1 MKKPHA
7 FTVTALNTYLKDMF
21 SMDAVLSSLF
31 VSGEIANFK
40 PHSSGHMYFSLK
52 DENATLPCVMFKSF
66 AQMLTFEPENGMD
79 VLVSGYV
86 SVYEKTGQVQ
96 LYCEYIEPLGVGSLA
111 KAFEQLKKR
120 LADEGLFAPEHKKP
134 IPPYPKR
141 IAVVTSGD
149 GAALRD
155 IMRISKRRN
164 PTVQL
169 LVKPVSVQ
177 GQTAP
182 DEIAHALKDINVWSK
197 SGGNVDLVIVGR
209 GGGSIEDLW
218 AFNTETVARAIY
230 ASEIPVISAVG
241 HETDYTIADF
251 VADLRVSTPSAAA
264 EVAIPLY
271 IDIRQFV
278 LRTISMLNRGI
289 TDRLAEERAYIN
301 DNLGRM
307 RREMD
312 RRTKECRKIL
322 ALRTEL
328 LSKVSP
334 LHILSKGYALLDEDG
349 VPILG
354 ASGLHADQSITIT
367 MHDGM
372 ASATIDEVKVGII
385 NQ

>member
-7 FTVTALNTYLKDMF
+7 FSVTALNAYLKDMF
-21 SMDAVLSSLF
+21 SMDAVLSSVF

-52 DENATLPCVMFKSF
+52 DENATLPCVMFKSY
-66 AQMLTFEPENGMD
+66 AQMSTFEPENGMD

-120 LADEGLFAPEHKKP
+120 LSDEGLFAPEHKKSV
-134 IPPYPKR
+134 PPYPKR

-155 IMRISKRRN
+155 IMRIAKRRN

-169 LVKPVSVQ
+169 LVTPVSVQ

-182 DEIAHALKDINVWSK
+182 DEIAQALKDINVWSK

-218 AFNTETVARAIY
+218 AFNTEIVARAIY

-264 EVAIPLY
+264 EIAIPLY

-278 LRTISMLNRGI
+278 LRTISALNRGI
-289 TDRLAEERAYIN
+289 SGRLAEERAYIN
-301 DNLGRM
+301 DNLERM
-307 RREMD
+307 SGEID
-312 RRTKECRKIL
+312 RRIKECRKIL

-334 LHILSKGYALLDEDG
+334 LHILSKGYALLGEDG
-349 VPILG
+349 KPILS
-354 ASGLHADQSITIT
+354 ANGLHADQNITIT
-367 MHDGM
+367 MHDGT
-372 ASATIDEVKVGII
+372 ASATIDEVKVGKI